1 MQIVLTETVK
11 YVCSINGLRG
21 AKSKN
26 SAVVAEDKLLWK
38 GRLQYF
44 SFQLGVLGLAKI
56 ICDF

>member
-26 SAVVAEDKLLWK
+26 SAVVAEDKLL
-38 GRLQYF
+38 
-44 SFQLGVLGLAKI
+44 
-56 ICDF
+56 